1 MTHQRYKLSIIIS
14 LLSSL
19 SIIFAQE
26 NITYYIEG
34 NNLLDDQFYIEC
46 ITLSQQNNFENLS
59 EVVGNR
65 ASEFGLFS
73 CRITNFN
80 SDTLNSDNIKFE
92 LTIEEGPQTFI
103 RNIQIDTTA
112 FQDTLGVSSQ
122 FDFLNGEVFI
132 QKEIEERIESAIQL
146 LEDNGFPFVKFFMQ
160 SVAFDI
166 DERGYSVADIYIGVR
181 DGGISRI
188 DKVEIIGNTKTNK
201 SVILNAAGLR
211 AGEIYSQSR
220 IESIPLSLNKLRFF
234 KSVRV
239 PQYFINSK
247 EEGILKIEIEE
258 KNTNT
263 FDGIIGY
270 VPAQSEGESGYF
282 TGFVNIS
289 LRNLFGTG
297 RGLAFNWKQESSQT
311 QELSIKYLEPWF
323 FNLPFNININFF
335 QRKQDSTYVK
345 RSFGGDL
352 EYIATEYISA
362 SFIFE
367 SESIIPS
374 IDQSSTKI
382 LNSSSFNTG
391 LQLFLDYRDDIYSPQ
406 KGSYFKSTYKYRLKS
421 INDDEEFIDSEI
433 EYHNYELDFGI
444 YYSLFQS
451 QVLALDIHAKEIIGD
466 YFDISDYFQF
476 GGTNSLRGYRENQF
490 IGNRIIWSNLEYRF
504 LLSQASY
511 LFTFFDAGYYLI
523 DNNEVELNDFKNGY
537 GLGISLDTA
546 LGILKVSYAMAEG
559 TSISNGLIHFGLVN
573 DF

>member
-1 MTHQRYKLSIIIS
+1 MTHQRYKLSIFIS

-19 SIIFAQE
+19 SIVFAQE

-46 ITLSQQNNFENLS
+46 ITLSNQNNFKNLS

-73 CRITNFN
+73 SKIINFK
-80 SDTLNSDNIKFE
+80 SDTLNSNNIKFE
-92 LTIEEGPQTFI
+92 LNVDEGPQTFI

-112 FQDTLGVSSQ
+112 FQDSLGVSSQ

-132 QKEIEERIESAIQL
+132 QQEIEERIVSAIQL
-146 LEDNGFPFVKFFMQ
+146 LEDNGFPFVNFFIK
-160 SVAFDI
+160 SVTFNVD
-166 DERGYSVADIYIGVR
+166 DQGTSVADIYIGVR

-188 DKVEIIGNTKTNK
+188 DKVEIIGNTKTKKN
-201 SVILNAAGLR
+201 VILNAAGLR

-220 IESIPLSLNKLRFF
+220 IENIPLILNKLRFF
-234 KSVRV
+234 KSVKV

-247 EEGILKIEIEE
+247 DEGILKIEIEE

-263 FDGIIGY
+263 FDGILGY
-270 VPAQSEGESGYF
+270 VPSQTDGESGYF

-297 RGLAFNWKQESSQT
+297 RGLAFNWKQENSQT

-323 FNLPFNININFF
+323 FNLPFNINVNFF

-352 EYIATEYISA
+352 EYIATDYISA

-374 IDQSSTKI
+374 FNQSSTKI
-382 LNSSSFNTG
+382 INSSSFNTG

-421 INDDEEFIDSEI
+421 INDEEFIDSEI
-433 EYHNYELDFGI
+433 EYHNYELDFGL

-451 QVLALDIHAKEIIGD
+451 QVLAFDIHAKEIIGD

-490 IGNRIIWSNLEYRF
+490 LGNRIVWSNLEYRF

-523 DNNEVELNDFKNGY
+523 DNNENEINDFKNGY
-537 GLGISLDTA
+537 GLGISLDTL
-546 LGILKVSYAMAEG
+546 LGILKVSYAIGEG